1 MLKSCFDGY
10 LTPACKDCQYWS
22 DEDKPGL
29 GIGCNAPM
37 PIIECLRAAMQR
49 SNEDEEKER
58 AEEEQKTL
66 LKQIFDTLKEKEKEL
81 TEKVLIQEREMTE
94 KVYKSIS
101 QCGRVS
107 DEVMEISKSIDDGLN
122 KIKQTEFL
130 LRFMA
135 DVLSELPADEIVE
148 RFEQNIYTGEW
159 ESVWL
164 K

>member
-22 DEDKPGL
+22 DGDKSGL

-37 PIIECLRAAMQR
+37 PIIECVRTLQR
-49 SNEDEEKER
+49 SNENEEKKR

-66 LKQIFDTLKEKEKEL
+66 LKQIFDILEEKEKEF
-81 TEKVLIQEREMTE
+81 TEKVLIQEKEMTE
-94 KVYKSIS
+94 KTYKSIS
-101 QCGRVS
+101 RCGRVS
-107 DEVMEISKSIDDGLN
+107 DEVMEISQSIDEGLN
-122 KIKQTEFL
+122 RIKQTEFL

-148 RFEQNIYTGEW
+148 RFEQDIYTGEW